1 MKAYMLPDTASF
13 SRVTA
18 KIHLKKNLAIYAG
31 KQAVRETAAAVFA
44 QSQLDIPRKTGALA
58 SSGKVVHRDTD
69 RIATSIIGYGDSSV
83 NPKTGL
89 PTSEYAVIKHE
100 DPVNGKWLENAMLN
114 SSELYRNNLRE
125 KISGAL
131 SK

>member
-1 MKAYMLPDTASF
+1 MKVYVLPDTASF
-13 SRVTA
+13 SRVTG

-31 KQAVRETAAAVFA
+31 KQAVHETAAAIFA
-44 QSQLDIPRKTGALA
+44 QSQLTIPRKTGALA

-69 RIATSIIGYGDSSV
+69 KVATSIIGYGDSSV

-89 PTSEYAVIKHE
+89 PTADYAVIKHE
-100 DPVNGKWLENAMLN
+100 DPLNGKWLENAVLN
-114 SSELYRNNLRE
+114 SSDLYRNKLRE

-131 SK
+131 SQ